1 MKKGLSL
8 SSYLYIGSM
17 LFGLFFGAGNLIF
30 PVHMGQVAGAN
41 VSWATL
47 GFLVTGIGLPFLGVI
62 AIGISKSNGLFDLA
76 SRIHP
81 YYGYFMT
88 IALYLTIGPFFALP
102 RLSTVSYEIGLTP
115 YINPAYQTVGLA
127 IFSILFY
134 GTALFLSLKPTK
146 ILIYVGKVLNPIFLV
161 FLGVLIVTAFI
172 RPLGGVM
179 DASVTG
185 SYVAQPF
192 VSGFLEGYNTMD
204 ALASLAFGIVVV
216 QTIKTLG
223 VTKPSEIAKDT
234 IKSGL
239 ISILLMGIIYASL
252 AYIGTMSVGQF
263 PVSENGG
270 IALAQISNYYFGS
283 FGSVL
288 LAVIVTVACL
298 KTAIGLITA
307 CAETFK
313 EMFPRSISY
322 KAYVVVFSVLTT
334 LVANIGLT
342 NIIAFSL
349 PVLMFLY
356 PLAITLILLALLS
369 PLFKDRQV
377 VYVTTTIFTLVVS
390 VADLLNALPENIRNL
405 NGIQNFLTF
414 CADYLPLFSMGM
426 GWILPATIGFV
437 VGIIISLVTK
447 PNPRAL

>member
-1 MKKGLSL
+1 
-8 SSYLYIGSM
+8 
-17 LFGLFFGAGNLIF
+17 
-30 PVHMGQVAGAN
+30 
-41 VSWATL
+41 
-47 GFLVTGIGLPFLGVI
+47 
-62 AIGISKSNGLFDLA
+62 
-76 SRIHP
+76 
-81 YYGYFMT
+81 
-88 IALYLTIGPFFALP
+88 
-102 RLSTVSYEIGLTP
+102 
-115 YINPAYQTVGLA
+115 
-127 IFSILFY
+127 
-134 GTALFLSLKPTK
+134 
-146 ILIYVGKVLNPIFLV
+146 
-161 FLGVLIVTAFI
+161 
-172 RPLGGVM
+172 
-179 DASVTG
+179 
-185 SYVAQPF
+185 
-192 VSGFLEGYNTMD
+192 MD

>member
-1 MKKGLSL
+1 
-8 SSYLYIGSM
+8 
-17 LFGLFFGAGNLIF
+17 
-30 PVHMGQVAGAN
+30 
-41 VSWATL
+41 
-47 GFLVTGIGLPFLGVI
+47 
-62 AIGISKSNGLFDLA
+62 
-76 SRIHP
+76 
-81 YYGYFMT
+81 
-88 IALYLTIGPFFALP
+88 
-102 RLSTVSYEIGLTP
+102 
-115 YINPAYQTVGLA
+115 
-127 IFSILFY
+127 
-134 GTALFLSLKPTK
+134 
-146 ILIYVGKVLNPIFLV
+146 
-161 FLGVLIVTAFI
+161 
-172 RPLGGVM
+172 M

-377 VYVTTTIFTLVVS
+377 IYVTTTIFTLVVS